1 MGLFFSEGG
10 FGMYPTLVFGF
21 LLMASA
27 VLSLRQPERRWLTF
41 VLGALT
47 VASGVLGTSMG
58 LINTMKYV
66 AKTTPDERLA
76 ILAQGTAESLNNLV
90 LAMILLVLA
99 LLVSGVAA
107 FRSASGPAKAA
118 A

>member
-1 MGLFFSEGG
+1 MGMFFEEGG

-27 VLSLRQPERRWLTF
+27 VLSLRQAERRWLTS
-41 VLGALT
+41 VLAALT

-66 AKTTPDERLA
+66 AKTTPEERLA

-90 LAMILLVLA
+90 LAMILVVLA

-107 FRSASGPAKAA
+107 FRFARAADKAA